1 MRSKMSFY
9 RIIAILFLTI
19 SFNLYSQSVE
29 DLQALISKGKYSEAE
44 VLAKKIN
51 NSSDNQKLLILKG
64 DIYFELENYE
74 EAKKAYEKAYEIDD
88 NEIAIVKYGRILSVL
103 KDYVKAEKLLKNGI
117 DDFDK
122 SIPIRLEQASNYIRA
137 GKLTDAEVQIKRA
150 RDINANDPRIYIT
163 EGDMYFD
170 QRVYELSKKSYE
182 KALSLDENLKEA
194 RSKLATS
201 YYWLANREADQD
213 LSNELFTMSLKEW
226 DRVTKQD
233 TMDAS
238 AFFNKGKI
246 LFFAKQYKDAVPA
259 LFRYYEL
266 RPEGHLG
273 RWYLGQSLYEL
284 GLCDSAAPQLKYVS
298 EHIDS
303 VKFKANL
310 LMARCFYDNKDYK
323 SSKAAYKAIL
333 AMDKDNPEIEE
344 ADYRR
349 YGTAELF
356 TGDTAA
362 ALTIY
367 TDLVN
372 KNPDA
377 SCNLMNMVGRLMFS
391 AKKYNEALFFF
402 DKRLN
407 TTACNDSTDSKIIY
421 YKGLSYLFMEQRD
434 TAIVYLEKSA
444 AMDSTD
450 AGSYVYL
457 GDAYAGKENDKKA
470 VENFEKAIVIS
481 TAYPEENKNNIRSA
495 YGKLSGLYY
504 KAKDWKKLVNVAINW
519 SEEQPEIE
527 FGYLYAA
534 IAYQGMSDVKNA
546 CIWYS
551 KVLKVNP
558 NNKAAAQNRSALGC
572 D

>member
-1 MRSKMSFY
+1 MSFY
-9 RIIAILFLTI
+9 RVIVILFLTV
-19 SFNLYSQSVE
+19 SFTLYSQSIDE
-29 DLQALISKGKYSEAE
+29 LQALINKGKYIEAE
-44 VLAKKIN
+44 LIAKNIN
-51 NSSDNQKLLILKG
+51 NNSENQKLLILKG
-64 DIYFELENYE
+64 DIYFELENYQ
-74 EAKKAYEKAYEIDD
+74 EAKKAYEKAFDLDD
-88 NEIAIVKYGRILSVL
+88 NEAAFIKYGKILSVL
-103 KDYVKAEKLLKNGI
+103 KEYEKSEKLLKNGI
-117 DDFDK
+117 DDFEK
-122 SIPIRLEQASNYIRA
+122 SIPIRLELASNYIRA

-150 RDINANDPRIYIT
+150 RDINENDPCIYIT

-182 KALSLDENLKEA
+182 KALSLDENQKEA

-266 RPEGHLG
+266 RPDGNLG

-298 EHIDS
+298 ENIDS
-303 VKFKANL
+303 VKFKAKL
-310 LMARCFYDNKDYK
+310 LMARCYYDNKDYPNSK
-323 SSKAAYKAIL
+323 SAYKEIL
-333 AMDKDNPEIEE
+333 TMDKDNPEIEE
-344 ADYRR
+344 ADIRR

-356 TGDTAA
+356 TGDTTA

-367 TDLVN
+367 KDLVN

-391 AKKYNEALFFF
+391 AKKYDEALFFF

-407 TTACNDSTDSKIIY
+407 TTSCNDSTDSKIIY
-421 YKGLSYLFMEQRD
+421 YKGLSYLFMNQRD

-450 AGSYVYL
+450 AGSFVYL
-457 GDAYAGKENDKKA
+457 GDAYAGMEDDKKA
-470 VENFEKAIVIS
+470 IDNFEKAIEIS
-481 TAYPEENKNNIRSA
+481 KAYPEINKNNIRSA

-504 KAKDWKKLVNVAINW
+504 KAKEWKKLANVAISW

-527 FGYLYAA
+527 YGFLYAA

-546 CIWYS
+546 CTWYK

-558 NNKAAAQNRSALGC
+558 DNKAAAQNRSALGC

>member
-1 MRSKMSFY
+1 MKFY
-9 RIIAILFLTI
+9 NLIAILFLTI
-19 SFNLYSQSVE
+19 SLNLYSQSADE
-29 DLQALISKGKYSEAE
+29 LQALINNGKYIEAE
-44 VLAKKIN
+44 QIAKKVSN
-51 NSSDNQKLLILKG
+51 ESDNQKLLILKG
-64 DIYFELENYE
+64 DIYFELEKYDE
-74 EAKKAYEKAYEIDD
+74 SKKAYEKAFEIDD
-88 NEIAIVKYGRILSVL
+88 NEIAIIKYGRILSVT
-103 KDYVKAEKLLKNGI
+103 KDFKKAEKILKNGI
-117 DDFDK
+117 DDFEK
-122 SIPIRLEQASNYIRA
+122 SIPIRLELASNYIRA

-150 RDINANDPRIYIT
+150 KDINEDDPRIYIT

-182 KALSLDENLKEA
+182 KALSLDENQKEA

-233 TMDAS
+233 SMNAS

-246 LFFAKQYKDAVPA
+246 LFFAKQFKDAVPA
-259 LFRYYEL
+259 LFRYYQL
-266 RPEGHLG
+266 RPDGDLG

-284 GLCDSAAPQLKYVS
+284 GLCDSAAPQLKYVA

-303 VKFKANL
+303 VKFKAQL
-310 LMARCFYDNKDYK
+310 LMARCYYDNKDYPNSK
-323 SSKAAYKAIL
+323 SAYKSIL

-344 ADYRR
+344 ADIRR

-356 TGDTAA
+356 TGDTVA

-367 TDLVN
+367 KNLVN

-391 AKKYNEALFFF
+391 AKKYDEALFFF

-407 TTACNDSTDSKIIY
+407 TAACNDSTDSKIIY
-421 YKGLSYLFMEQRD
+421 YKGLSYLFMDQQD

-444 AMDSTD
+444 NMDSTD
-450 AGSYVYL
+450 AGAYVYL
-457 GDAYAGKENDKKA
+457 GDAYASKEDDVKA
-470 VENFEKAIVIS
+470 VDYFERAINTSKSFPDI
-481 TAYPEENKNNIRSA
+481 NKNNIRSA
-495 YGKLSGLYY
+495 YAKLSGLYY
-504 KAKDWKKLVNVAINW
+504 KTKEWKKLVVVAKDW
-519 SEEQPEIE
+519 SVEQPDIE
-527 FGYLYAA
+527 YGFLYAA
-534 IAYQGMSDVKNA
+534 IAYQGMGDVTNA
-546 CIWYS
+546 CLWYS
-551 KVLKVNP
+551 KVLKINP
-558 NNKAAAQNRSALGC
+558 KNKAAAQNKSALGC

>member
-1 MRSKMSFY
+1 MSLY

-44 VLAKKIN
+44 ILARKID
-51 NSSDNQKLLILKG
+51 NSSNNQKLLILKG

-74 EAKKAYEKAYEIDD
+74 EAKKAYEKAYDIDD
-88 NEIAIVKYGRILSVL
+88 NEIAIVKYGRILSVT

-150 RDINANDPRIYIT
+150 RDINEKDPRIYIT

-246 LFFAKQYKDAVPA
+246 LFFAKQYKNAVPA

-266 RPEGHLG
+266 RPEGSLG

-284 GLCDSAAPQLKYVS
+284 GLCDSASPQLKYVA

-310 LMARCFYDNKDYK
+310 LMARCYYDNKDYPN
-323 SSKAAYKAIL
+323 SKAAYKAIL
-333 AMDKDNPEIEE
+333 AMDKDNPEIGE
-344 ADYRR
+344 ADIRR

-402 DKRLN
+402 NKRLN
-407 TTACNDSTDSKIIY
+407 TTACNDSSDSKIVY
-421 YKGLSYLFMEQRD
+421 YKGLSYLFMDQRD

-444 AMDSTD
+444 LMDSTD

-481 TAYPEENKNNIRSA
+481 VAYPEENKNNIRSA

-504 KAKDWKKLVNVAINW
+504 KDKDWKKLINVAISW

-534 IAYQGMSDVKNA
+534 IAYQGMGDVKNA
-546 CIWYS
+546 CIWYK
-551 KVLKVNP
+551 KVLKINP
-558 NNKAAAQNRSALGC
+558 TNKAAIQNRSALGC

>member
-1 MRSKMSFY
+1 MSFK
-9 RIIAILFLTI
+9 RIIAILFLAFT
-19 SFNLYSQSVE
+19 FNIYSQTVE
-29 DLQALISKGKYSEAE
+29 DLQSLINKGKYSEAE
-44 VLAKKIN
+44 TLAKSIN
-51 NSSDNQKLLILKG
+51 NTSDNQKLMILKG

-74 EAKKAYEKAYEIDD
+74 EAKKAYERAYDIDD
-88 NEIAIVKYGRILSVL
+88 NEIAIVKYGRILSVT
-103 KDYVKAEKLLKNGI
+103 KDYTKAEKLLKNGI
-117 DDFDK
+117 DDFEK
-122 SIPIRLEQASNYIRA
+122 SIPIRLELASNYIRA

-150 RDINANDPRIYIT
+150 RDINENDPRIYIT

-182 KALSLDENLKEA
+182 KALALDENQKEA

-266 RPEGHLG
+266 RPEGDLG

-310 LMARCFYDNKDYK
+310 LMARCYYDNKDYPN
-323 SSKAAYKAIL
+323 SKAAYKAIL

-344 ADYRR
+344 ADIRR

-356 TGDTAA
+356 TGDTTA

-367 TDLVN
+367 KDLVN

-391 AKKYNEALFFF
+391 AKKYDEALFFF

-407 TTACNDSTDSKIIY
+407 TAACNDSTDSKIIY
-421 YKGLSYLFMEQRD
+421 YKGLSYLFMDQKD
-434 TAIVYLEKSA
+434 TAIVYLEQSA
-444 AMDSTD
+444 IMDSTD
-450 AGSYVYL
+450 AGSFVYL
-457 GDAYAGKENDKKA
+457 GDAYAGKEDDMRA
-470 VENFEKAIVIS
+470 VENFEKAIVVS
-481 TAYPEENKNNIRSA
+481 VAYPEVNKNNLRSA
-495 YGKLSGLYY
+495 YAKLSGLYY
-504 KAKDWKKLVNVAINW
+504 KAKDWKKLLKVAISW
-519 SEEQPEIE
+519 SEEQPDIE
-527 FGYLYAA
+527 YGFLYAA
-534 IAYQGMSDVKNA
+534 IAYQGMGDVKNA

-558 NNKAAAQNRSALGC
+558 NNKAAAQNKSALGC

>member
-1 MRSKMSFY
+1 MRNSMKFTKL
-9 RIIAILFLTI
+9 IAILIFSF
-19 SFNLYSQSVE
+19 SFNLYSQSVDE
-29 DLQALISKGKYSEAE
+29 LKKLVDNGQYLDAE
-44 VLAKKIN
+44 KLAKGIN
-51 NSSDNQKLLILKG
+51 NNSENQKLMILKG

-74 EAKKAYEKAYEIDD
+74 EAKKAYERAYDIDD
-88 NEIAIVKYGRILSVL
+88 NIESIIKWGKILSINKNYDKSEKVL
-103 KDYVKAEKLLKNGI
+103 KDGM
-117 DDFDK
+117 DDFEEN
-122 SIPIRLEQASNYIRA
+122 IPIRLELASNYIRA

-150 RDINANDPRIYIT
+150 RDIDEDDPRIYVT

-182 KALSLDENLKEA
+182 KALTLDANLKEA
-194 RSKLATS
+194 RAKLATS

-246 LFFAKQYKDAVPA
+246 LFLAKQYKDAVPT

-266 RPEGHLG
+266 RPDGDLG

-303 VKFKANL
+303 VKFKAQL
-310 LMARCFYDNKDYK
+310 LMARCYYDNKDYPN
-323 SSKAAYKAIL
+323 SKATYKLIL
-333 AMDKDNPEIEE
+333 ALDKDNPEIEE
-344 ADYRR
+344 ADIRR

-356 TGDTAA
+356 TGDTTA

-367 TDLVN
+367 KDLVN

-391 AKKYNEALFFF
+391 AKKYDEALFFF
-402 DKRLN
+402 NKRLS
-407 TTACNDSTDSKIIY
+407 TTACSDSTDSKIIY

-434 TAIVYLEKSA
+434 TAISYLQQSA
-444 AMDSTD
+444 SMDSTD

-457 GDAYAGKENDKKA
+457 GDAYAGNEEDVKA
-470 VENFEKAIVIS
+470 VSSFEKAIEIS
-481 TAYPEENKNNIRSA
+481 LAYPEQNKNNLRSA
-495 YGKLSGLYY
+495 NAKLAGLYY
-504 KAKDWKKLVNVAINW
+504 KSKEWKKLVVVSKNW
-519 SEEQPEIE
+519 AEDQPDIE
-527 FGYLYAA
+527 YGALYTA
-534 IAYQGMSDVKNA
+534 IAYQGMGDVANA
-546 CIWYS
+546 CKWYT
-551 KVLKVNP
+551 KVLKINP
-558 NNKAAAQNRSALGC
+558 NNKAAAQNKSALGC
-572 D
+572 E